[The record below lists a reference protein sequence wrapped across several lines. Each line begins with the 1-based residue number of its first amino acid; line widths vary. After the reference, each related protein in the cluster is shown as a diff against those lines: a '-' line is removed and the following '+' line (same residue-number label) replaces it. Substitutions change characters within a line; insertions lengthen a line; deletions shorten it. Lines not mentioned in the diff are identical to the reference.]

1 MTDSLLLSDAQRVI
15 GRRWSKGPHP
25 GQVRTLLLARD
36 ALDFIF
42 VTGQWYPFL
51 DFREGR
57 APRDA
62 HAPSEEGTRESRAL
76 MRAMDFFEK
85 LLGAPEVDGD
95 EVPIQLIID
104 VLRFISTTGQI
115 DALGDF
121 IEQVEANEPPL
132 VIASFDT
139 QAEAQ
144 AWLSNHPNPPNCANV
159 LIGGRYHDV
168 VYERETD
175 FRRLPWNRSLEYYL
189 SCLQEEEPPV
199 ATASFATLQEAE
211 AWLANQPRPPRR
223 AWVTIAGEFYLA
235 VFHPYIHHRAL
246 YPLSLATR
254 DAAGT
259 RGPDSGAGE
268 R

>member
-15 GRRWSKGPHP
+15 GRRWSKGPLP
-25 GQVRTLLLARD
+25 EQARTLLLARD
-36 ALDFIF
+36 ALSFIF

-57 APRDA
+57 VPRDA
-62 HAPSEEGTRESRAL
+62 HASGEEGTREQRAL

-85 LLGAPEVDGD
+85 LLGAPEVDGE

-104 VLRFISTTGQI
+104 VLRFISATRQL

-121 IEQVEANEPPL
+121 IEQVEANDPPL

-144 AWLSNHPNPPNCANV
+144 AWLANHPNPPAFADV

-175 FRRLPWNRSLEYYL
+175 FRRLPWNRDLERYL
-189 SCLQEEEPPV
+189 SWLQEEEPPV

-211 AWLANQPRPPRR
+211 AWLANHPRPPRR

-246 YPLSLATR
+246 YPLSLAAR
-254 DAAGT
+254 DKEGT
-259 RGPDSGAGE
+259 QGSDSGTGE